1 MEERLFDNGAHIDKM
16 GDAYHGWIRVRISND
31 RTTPDGR
38 EFRAITKRA
47 TSKGTVAD
55 IFAFGTY
62 AYGSGKNLK
71 YHLGN
76 DVLDDKSRATVRI
89 SMFSHIGADG
99 KEVNAVDV
107 LKLQPGA
114 NIIVTGT
121 FTRHEYNGRVSI
133 EVLASDIQYDGR
145 GRANGNTAAPQQ
157 AAPTQAA
164 PQQTA
169 PKTAPAQAAPAQ
181 TAPAASTP
189 ATDTPQPQNNGS
201 FVDPFAEF
209 MDANEELPFA

>member
-16 GDAYHGWIRVRISND
+16 GDAFHGWIRVRISND

-38 EFRAITKRA
+38 EFKAITKRT

-62 AYGSGKNLK
+62 SYGSGKNLK

-76 DVLDDKSRATVRI
+76 DVLDDKSRATVRV
-89 SMFSHIGADG
+89 SMFSHTDAAG

-145 GRANGNTAAPQQ
+145 GRANGNAAALQQTAPQ
-157 AAPTQAA
+157 TA
-164 PQQTA
+164 PQQT
-169 PKTAPAQAAPAQ
+169 APAQ
-181 TAPAASTP
+181 TAPAASVQAAP
-189 ATDTPQPQNNGS
+189 VQIPDAPQPQNNGS

-209 MDANEELPFA
+209 MDANGELPFA